1 MQAREFKLNYL
12 AVNDH
17 PQTCADALDEI
28 ALRALVV
35 KSLAMAIDDIIMG
48 SISANKL
55 TGTAE
60 ERFNG
65 IYSAL
70 WDEIE
75 ILLQEIDQAQD
86 IALQRTGTDGGK

>member
-48 SISANKL
+48 QISGHRL
-55 TGTAE
+55 HPQAE
-60 ERFNG
+60 EPFNAV
-65 IYSAL
+65 YHAL
-70 WDEIE
+70 ADETE
-75 ILLQEIDQAQD
+75 ILLQEIYQAEE
-86 IALQRTGTDGGK
+86 IALQETGTDGGK